1 MRFLVQPAPDALERA
16 RPPVRAFL
24 AFAAVLLVAMVAHRA
39 VQGGLSP
46 ADLERLLE
54 PAPGERLGPVALWE
68 EVHQGA
74 FLYGF
79 LLLTLGSLLAVC
91 PVAPRLRGGLL
102 GVGTAAALTDLLA
115 PFLGVLRPGFPGW
128 AGLRI
133 GGFLVASAALLAS
146 TVLAWAT
153 FGRRPRRAGG

>member
-24 AFAAVLLVAMVAHRA
+24 AFSVVLLVAMIAHRA

-46 ADLERLLE
+46 AGLERLLE
-54 PAPGERLGPVALWE
+54 PAPGEPLGPLALWE

-74 FLYGF
+74 FIYGF

-91 PVAPRLRGGLL
+91 PVPAPLRGGLL
-102 GVGTAAALTDLLA
+102 GVGTAAALVDLLA
-115 PFLGVLRPGFPGW
+115 PFLQLVRAGFPGW
-128 AGLRI
+128 AALRI
-133 GGFLVASAALLAS
+133 GGFLVAAAALLAMA
-146 TVLAWAT
+146 VLAWAT
-153 FGRRPRRAGG
+153 FGRPQRRDDG